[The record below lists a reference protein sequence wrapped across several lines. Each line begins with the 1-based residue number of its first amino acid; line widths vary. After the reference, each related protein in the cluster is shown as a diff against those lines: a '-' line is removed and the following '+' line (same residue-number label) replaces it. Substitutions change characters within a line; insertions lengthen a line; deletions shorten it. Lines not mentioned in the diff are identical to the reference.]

1 MTTFTPFP
9 YQRDCLERLEETRR
23 QDISRALVV
32 MATGLGKTVVAALDA
47 KEVIEKKSWRVLYLA
62 HQNQILE
69 QAKETFEEILGD
81 SATYGF
87 FTGDEK
93 VLDEVTCLFA
103 SFQTMANWRED
114 FYEDEFDYVI
124 VDESHHSHAETY
136 LPTIKYF
143 KPKFLLA
150 ITATPDRK
158 DLRNIRELYGNEV
171 FSITLEEALAKGYL
185 TPVEYLLLIDEI
197 QAQQVI
203 ETPSGKL
210 SIRELNR
217 RLFIPM
223 RDETIV
229 AKILEKSEG
238 VKNPRMLIF
247 CSSIRHCENIA
258 ALMPNAA
265 ALHSK
270 VHFSD
275 RRTRLEAFRSGEIST
290 LVTVDQFNEGIDI
303 PAANVLVF
311 LRSTSSRT
319 IFLQQLGRGL
329 RRAEGKASVL
339 VLDFAG
345 NCERIEK
352 VAELA
357 SNIRRLREEF
367 DSPGGT
373 QDEHVGRDSFV
384 MDHEGEFYFTE
395 LVQDVLSFIG
405 EVRTGYTRESVIAQL
420 QKLAVE
426 LGRSPTHEDCAAAS
440 KRGTC
445 ASPALIYKLFGGH
458 SQALKAAGLE
468 VNQTRYTRETLID
481 QLQKLSVELGR
492 APKKKDINE
501 AHKAGKTASV
511 PTFSWVFG
519 SLNKA
524 LEAAGL
530 TLNRVRY
537 TREDILRQLREL
549 VEKLGHVPTKPEID
563 AASRRGEIASSSTIG
578 ARFKGG
584 VQAALKE
591 AGVNAPERPR
601 ATPKRKPPRSPA
613 KRYTQEEI
621 LESLRQLAAE
631 LGHTPTQREIKA
643 ASKTGKCAAP
653 TTIATSFGSLTD
665 ALSAAGLG
673 LRRFNNLSD
682 EELLEFLKQ
691 LANDLGRTPTNK
703 DVGQASSEKKC
714 PSPSAF
720 AKRFGSY
727 NAALQAAGLEPTRT
741 PRKR

>member
-1 MTTFTPFP
+1 MTIITPFP

-23 QDISRALVV
+23 QDITRALVV

-47 KEVIEKKSWRVLYLA
+47 KEVVEKKSWRVLYLA

-185 TPVEYLLLIDEI
+185 TPIEYLLLIDEI
-197 QAQQVI
+197 QAQKVI

-223 RDETIV
+223 RDEMIV
-229 AKILEKSEG
+229 TKILEKTEG

-275 RRTRLEAFRSGEIST
+275 RRTRLAAFRSGEITT

-303 PAANVLVF
+303 PAANVIVF

-319 IFLQQLGRGL
+319 IFMQQLGRGL
-329 RRAEGKASVL
+329 RRAEGKDSVL

-357 SNIRRLREEF
+357 SNVRRLREEF
-367 DSPGGT
+367 DSLGGT
-373 QDEHVGRDSFV
+373 QDEGVSRDSFV
-384 MDHEGEFYFTE
+384 IDHEGEFYFTE

-405 EVRTGYTRESVIAQL
+405 EVRTGYTREAIIAQL
-420 QKLAVE
+420 QQLAAE
-426 LGRSPTHEDCAAAS
+426 LGRVPTFEDCAAAS
-440 KRGTC
+440 KRGAC
-445 ASPALIYKLFGGH
+445 ASTSLIYKLFGTLV
-458 SQALKAAGLE
+458 QALRAAGLE
-468 VNQTRYTRETLID
+468 ADEVPRYTREILID
-481 QLQKLSVELGR
+481 QLQKLSRELGR
-492 APKKKDINE
+492 SPMSQDVR
-501 AHKAGKTASV
+501 KASQEGRTASV
-511 PTFSWVFG
+511 SAFVDCFGTF
-519 SLNKA
+519 NKA
-524 LEAAGL
+524 LEAAGC
-530 TLNRVRY
+530 
-537 TREDILRQLREL
+537 ELR
-549 VEKLGHVPTKPEID
+549 
-563 AASRRGEIASSSTIG
+563 
-578 ARFKGG
+578 
-584 VQAALKE
+584 
-591 AGVNAPERPR
+591 RPY
-601 ATPKRKPPRSPA
+601 A
-613 KRYTQEEI
+613 YN
-621 LESLRQLAAE
+621 
-631 LGHTPTQREIKA
+631 
-643 ASKTGKCAAP
+643 
-653 TTIATSFGSLTD
+653 LTD
-665 ALSAAGLG
+665 DQA
-673 LRRFNNLSD
+673 F
-682 EELLEFLKQ
+682 ELLQ
-691 LANDLGRTPTNK
+691 ALAKDLGRTPTRNDINTAASEGK
-703 DVGQASSEKKC
+703 MPSGAWYTERFTKLNSALKGAGLAVTSPKGVTDEEIFQSLRNLRDELGRVPTTGDVNRAAGSGKIVSRVTIR
-714 PSPSAF
+714 
-720 AKRFGSY
+720 KRFGSFD
-727 NAALQAAGLEPTRT
+727 AALVKAGL
-741 PRKR
+741 K

>member
-1 MTTFTPFP
+1 MTIITPFP
-9 YQRDCLERLEETRR
+9 YQRDCLDRLEETRC
-23 QDISRALVV
+23 QGTTRALVV

-47 KEVIEKKSWRVLYLA
+47 KDVVEKKSWRVLYLA

-238 VKNPRMLIF
+238 VKNPRTMIF

-303 PAANVLVF
+303 PVANVLVF

-357 SNIRRLREEF
+357 RNVRRLREEF

-373 QDEHVGRDSFV
+373 QDERVGRDSFV
-384 MDHEGEFYFTE
+384 VDHEGEFYFTE
-395 LVQDVLSFIG
+395 LVQDVLRIVG
-405 EVRTGYTRESVIAQL
+405 EVRANPFGSYGRKELIEQL
-420 QKLAVE
+420 KTLHE
-426 LGRSPTHEDCAAAS
+426 KLGRVPTSGDVNKSSKAGHTANVSTFAS
-440 KRGTC
+440 VFG
-445 ASPALIYKLFGGH
+445 SFNNAL
-458 SQALKAAGLE
+458 SAAGLQANK
-468 VNQTRYTRETLID
+468 VGKYTKKELIL
-481 QLQKLSVELGR
+481 QLQTLSVELGR
-492 APKKKDINE
+492 TPSGEMLDELAKEGRCAN
-501 AHKAGKTASV
+501 SS
-511 PTFSWVFG
+511 TFRTHFG
-519 SLNKA
+519 SLGDAFAAAGLTPNRGVSRDVLTAQLQGLAKELGRTPKKEDVEKASKERRCASTTTFANEFGSFTAAIGAAGLERDQGTGRDELIGQLQALGAKLGRTPKKPDIQAASKRRECGSTTILTSRFGSLTAA
-524 LEAAGL
+524 LEAAG
-530 TLNRVRY
+530 
-537 TREDILRQLREL
+537 
-549 VEKLGHVPTKPEID
+549 
-563 AASRRGEIASSSTIG
+563 
-578 ARFKGG
+578 F
-584 VQAALKE
+584 
-591 AGVNAPERPR
+591 
-601 ATPKRKPPRSPA
+601 
-613 KRYTQEEI
+613 
-621 LESLRQLAAE
+621 
-631 LGHTPTQREIKA
+631 TPTSKQRK
-643 ASKTGKCAAP
+643 
-653 TTIATSFGSLTD
+653 
-665 ALSAAGLG
+665 
-673 LRRFNNLSD
+673 
-682 EELLEFLKQ
+682 
-691 LANDLGRTPTNK
+691 
-703 DVGQASSEKKC
+703 
-714 PSPSAF
+714 
-720 AKRFGSY
+720 
-727 NAALQAAGLEPTRT
+727 
-741 PRKR
+741 